1 LAGQKSIVTWEAS
14 DSKQADFYFLAA
26 YNSAYALL
34 EFREGGHKMPTAKEM
49 NIRLADRPGTLGK
62 VCRAMADRGV
72 NILAFQSIALEGESL
87 VRIVPN
93 DPAIAKQVLDSERL
107 KYTETGVA
115 LVKLRNRPGEL
126 AIAAKKLGDANIN
139 INYAYCG
146 IDPDSNSPLLVF
158 GVSEVAQA
166 AKVLEQ
172 IPLAA

>member
-1 LAGQKSIVTWEAS
+1 LRRVDI
-14 DSKQADFYFLAA
+14 KQADFCFLGA

-34 EFREGGHKMPTAKEM
+34 EFREGGHKMPTAKEI

-62 VCRAMADRGV
+62 VCRALADRGV
-72 NILAFQSIALEGESL
+72 NILAFQSTPLQGESL

-93 DPAIAKQVLDSERL
+93 DPGIAKQVLDSERL
-107 KYTETGVA
+107 NYTETGVA

-126 AIAAKKLGDANIN
+126 ATAARKLGEANIN

-146 IDPDSNSPLLVF
+146 IDPDTNSPLLVF
-158 GVSEVAQA
+158 GVAEIAQA